1 MNEIFNNLQ
10 IINNSPITNPIEI
23 VREIK
28 DEVLNGKTEIP
39 LSTGFESIDEI
50 YKGFKKNQII
60 VLAGRSSMGKT
71 TVALNFVYKLLE
83 RGKKVLYIDLE
94 EQSRENIIRLMTIIR
109 QYPFKD
115 YIESQYLTNN
125 QKIELENKISDC
137 EKYLSDKHFYYINK
151 PNLSLKDIKDIT
163 VSYQDL
169 DLVIIDHLT
178 KIKSKVSGSRYEKV
192 TDVANNLRW
201 LSSELGG
208 VPLLLPAQINRGA
221 VLGSNK
227 EKTPTIAD
235 IKGSGEIEEN
245 ADVVILLN
253 RKSYFKQEN
262 QNYNQPDTEAIE
274 IIIGKNRHGATGK
287 VHLKW
292 NAGLSTISEI
302 NEY

>member
-1 MNEIFNNLQ
+1 MNTILDNLQ
-10 IINNSPITNPIEI
+10 TITNSPITNPIEI

-28 DEVLNGKTEIP
+28 DEVMNGKTEIP
-39 LSTGFESIDEI
+39 LSTGYESIDAI

-60 VLAGRSSMGKT
+60 ILAGRSSMGKT

-83 RGKKVLYIDLE
+83 SGKKVLYIDLE

-115 YIESQYLTNN
+115 YIESKYLAEN
-125 QKIELENKISDC
+125 QKKELENKISDC

-151 PNLSLKDIKDIT
+151 PSLSLKDIKEIT
-163 VSYQDL
+163 RGYQDL

-178 KIKSKVSGSRYEKV
+178 KIKSNVSGNRYEKV
-192 TDVANNLRW
+192 TDIASNLRW

-221 VLGSNK
+221 VLGNNRD
-227 EKTPTIAD
+227 KTPTIAD

-253 RKSYFKQEN
+253 RNSYFEEEN
-262 QNYNQPDTEAIE
+262 QNYSQPDTEAIE

-287 VHLKW
+287 TLLKW
-292 NAGLSTISEI
+292 DARLSTISELPG
-302 NEY
+302 Y